1 MSALTT
7 PLSPAVGARLAELL
21 VSAAAELTDAPRADL
36 APTGIP
42 VRDGRVTLGRLRELL
57 PRHESLEVVAGFA
70 AACWVGSPGDRAP
83 ELGRLNYRGRSGIDR
98 RGRVLLDHRART
110 WLNVEDPNRFDVV
123 AFAPAAGGIL
133 IVPVEDFARRW
144 AVISR

>member
-21 VSAAAELTDAPRADL
+21 VSAAAELTEAPRADL

-70 AACWVGSPGDRAP
+70 AACWVGSPGAP
-83 ELGRLNYRGRSGIDR
+83 G
-98 RGRVLLDHRART
+98 A
-110 WLNVEDPNRFDVV
+110 
-123 AFAPAAGGIL
+123 
-133 IVPVEDFARRW
+133 
-144 AVISR
+144 